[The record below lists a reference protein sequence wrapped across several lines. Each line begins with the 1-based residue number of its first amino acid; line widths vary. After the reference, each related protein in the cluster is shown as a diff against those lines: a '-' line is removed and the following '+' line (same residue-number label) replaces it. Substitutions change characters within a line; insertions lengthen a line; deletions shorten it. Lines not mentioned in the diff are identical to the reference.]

1 MTPSQQAKAH
11 GLKSLRQL
19 SLIALV
25 PVSTL
30 KDWARDKPERFKRVC
45 EMAEAWYFKPPVR
58 GHKIDDSFNKN
69 RPPDRYDLLA

>member
-45 EMAEAWYFKPPVR
+45 EMAEAWYFKLPGYTKPRVWKDR
-58 GHKIDDSFNKN
+58 A
-69 RPPDRYDLLA
+69 PDNCHLGA